1 MKPILADDPRWVLDD
16 LFVDDAPVTE
26 QVAERLATSDSVAPS
41 SAPAELPEAPL
52 PLPAAAPQAARPLDD
67 LFVESPYRDV
77 SRLDE
82 TALEELFEDESP
94 EDYFKAR
101 RAKAYEWMDVSQ
113 PDEWFA
119 SDEETTQAAI
129 KHWAGGS
136 SWMGLRA
143 LLNGAGITTSDA
155 EQLKSSIE
163 EYHTL
168 PDKYKY
174 TRAGINYLKELEMR
188 YKNITDPEDEEFT
201 TLVGNTV
208 DAIIESPAEVGQGIA
223 KAIIADPL
231 FFAAFLVPVLS
242 VNKLNTF
249 AKYMASLGEQ
259 GVKAQRIVKTSSK
272 IGAIAAQEAAIGA
285 MYQYGVNKARG
296 APDFHDIENM
306 AGLSAAAGTL
316 LFGAGASMRWLKR
329 GGKFED
335 QIANL
340 ESLRKTLDNESKWV
354 GAEVSD
360 VIVNFKK
367 HIDSGLDSESAI
379 DATRKDMDL
388 KFGDSETQKK
398 KDRGDVTVQKDEDSP
413 GQKIFTMDEPGLE
426 ALLKAKEGTIFQAPD
441 FMPGW
446 KIEVGPTLGRAG
458 DIIGYDRNRKML
470 QVDVQRAMKDFFEAR
485 RKFTSPTRKS
495 SFGKA
500 FNEALDRMKVDREM
514 LADHLTDPTK
524 FTRFILE
531 KEKAYATRPRA
542 KTASLKK
549 HATKAPTSEVRHLRN
564 VQRHMKA
571 MDHAIKATKY
581 KQPNLET
588 KAVRAFNLKKELG
601 AAQTRAKVREI
612 KGTAQRAAP
621 FVATTARRAVQRGR
635 EAFNINR
642 GRFPETPDEIRID
655 KEGVART
662 YTPPPRSKV
671 GEAVRPTRPSAGPSV
686 RPSAGPSVRPSAGP
700 TMKPSARSTRKPESE
715 FIPEGKPIKAR
726 PLDDL
731 FRDQVEAEIP
741 ETTID
746 YRDTVRRAADAV
758 KAGARSA
765 IRDVGRAPG
774 IGGTKGKA
782 YKRAVDRNYR
792 DILTREQR
800 ASKEKQTPITK
811 EQKAAFR
818 KEAHRRAREE
828 QPDVVGKI
836 YRTGARVFK
845 AYKNFQGAIQGIRTF
860 LRDPARLLEEARKTA
875 RYTLGHEEA
884 GRFTDYVKEHMG
896 MIGVMERHIRGAV
909 EQITDKLPNSEV
921 RRAVSHYIEG
931 NLDEYNALRISRG
944 EAPITLTKEELAA
957 VKQIRGV
964 LDEVYKWIRKQPG
977 GHNVKKRKNYI
988 PHLYQH
994 QFNTSFEDYL
1004 SQLLGAPKKALATR
1018 STHYYAREFDTLMDA
1033 MEAGYMPIEDI
1044 GELLSGYLRG
1054 IFRVEANK
1062 MLINR
1067 IRNLTDGEDIPM
1079 VIRRDDA
1086 PEHYVPIKH
1095 ASFRDKNGDYLYAH
1109 SDIAPTLKM
1118 VFDTRNPG
1126 TLQRLLLNLTY
1137 LVKRSVLA
1145 FSMFHGVALLE
1156 SALYAGMNPM
1166 QMRKEFKTALQQLKE
1181 GDLGDVIDLGM
1192 MNGLQIGWID
1202 DIKGDALYNA
1212 MGAAQGL
1219 LEQIPYFGKTAAQLP
1234 KGVRVFHENLDKVLW
1249 DKIAT
1254 GGKIIAFTKNLDK
1267 LIRTN
1272 AKMAEQGK
1280 VPLRD
1285 INELAAEAAMFT
1297 NDAFGG
1303 LNWNRMAMNVKNN
1316 MMHRVGSAMA
1326 SHSGRRAMQMLIF
1339 APDWSLANIRI
1350 QAKAFPGMNSKK
1362 DVRRLYQYYMARGAV
1377 MFALFAEAIQQ
1388 ASGEGSVFDNPFPL
1402 GWMRPKLGEGM
1413 RIEWSKQL
1421 AEVPREIYYVMK
1433 GDPLHSLY
1441 WKSAFLPRAISD
1453 LSKGQPVKE
1462 AVLDKVVPIT
1472 LSNLAKPPHWQ
1483 AVAGALSKP
1492 IYVRD

>member
-635 EAFNINR
+635 EAFNI
-642 GRFPETPDEIRID
+642 D
-655 KEGVART
+655 RT

-671 GEAVRPTRPSAGPSV
+671 G
-686 RPSAGPSVRPSAGP
+686 
-700 TMKPSARSTRKPESE
+700 
-715 FIPEGKPIKAR
+715 
-726 PLDDL
+726 
-731 FRDQVEAEIP
+731 EAEIP